1 MEIKEV
7 CKLLDYMQ
15 YKEDD
20 KKMLLLEHLTE
31 VSDRLEYIT
40 KMLDNFDDYLYEQR
54 KKQTKTSTEIIMN
67 DDHEEI
73 PLSF

>member
-31 VSDRLEYIT
+31 VCDRLEYIT

>member
-15 YKEDD
+15 YKEND
-20 KKMLLLEHLTE
+20 KRMLLLEHLTE
-31 VSDRLEYIT
+31 VSNRLEYIT

-67 DDHEEI
+67 DDYEEI

>member
-31 VSDRLEYIT
+31 VCDRLEYIT
-40 KMLDNFDDYLYEQR
+40 KILDNLDDYLYEQR
-54 KKQTKTSTEIIMN
+54 KKQTKTSTEITYSI
-67 DDHEEI
+67 
-73 PLSF
+73 LVFSFC

>member
-20 KKMLLLEHLTE
+20 KRMLLLEHLTE
-31 VSDRLEYIT
+31 VSNRLEYIT

-67 DDHEEI
+67 DDYEEI

>member
-31 VSDRLEYIT
+31 VCDRLEYIT

-67 DDHEEI
+67 DDHEKI